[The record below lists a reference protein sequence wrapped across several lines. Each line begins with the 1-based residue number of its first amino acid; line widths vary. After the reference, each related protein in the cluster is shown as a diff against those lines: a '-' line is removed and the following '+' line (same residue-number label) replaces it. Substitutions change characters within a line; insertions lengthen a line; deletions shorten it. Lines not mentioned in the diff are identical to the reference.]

1 MNKPVLEQALGI
13 WEHLAEL
20 YPENPRYRE
29 CADIVK
35 ETIQAL
41 FPDAD

>member
-29 CADIVK
+29 CAEIVK
-35 ETIQAL
+35 KAIQAL
-41 FPDAD
+41 FPHSD